1 MGYVNNTYNKKTNKY
16 TFKAENPT
24 YTKLS
29 ELYKKN
35 GSDATYVLR
44 ALYIADKGEIPHPVA
59 VTDPNIFVDLPAFLL
74 DAVKDYRAD
83 NTLTDLI
90 NKGLVAFKIYEFES
104 VKYGK
109 KTCYSID
116 LLDIEPDKDDLDVP
130 FEIK

>member
-16 TFKAENPT
+16 TFKTENPI

-35 GSDATYVLR
+35 GADTIYTLR

-83 NTLTDLI
+83 STLTDLI

-116 LLDIEPDKDDLDVP
+116 LLDIEPSEDELDVP